1 MRDNHSNLFQTA
13 EGALSWMF
21 ENGMI
26 IRRTVKDPE
35 TLATVRGFIL
45 SDEFAQNIGASLL
58 ELFVKATGRKKN
70 GLQQVTVRDAFLMA
84 TIAAVLRRTKRSLS
98 EEETELCAGILVSLL
113 PVDRLAQAGIADKTL
128 RNIAHDRTLVRKIQ
142 RVFMPT

>member
-1 MRDNHSNLFQTA
+1 MRNNHSNLFQTP
-13 EGALSWMF
+13 EGALSWML

-45 SDEFAQNIGASLL
+45 SDEFGQNIGARLL
-58 ELFVKATGRKKN
+58 ELFAKATGRKKN

-84 TIAAVLRRTKRSLS
+84 TIAAVLRRTNLSLS
-98 EEETELCAGILVSLL
+98 EEEMELCAGILVSFL
-113 PVDRLAQAGIADKTL
+113 PVDRLARAGIADKTL

>member
-84 TIAAVLRRTKRSLS
+84 TIAAVLRRTKRLLS
-98 EEETELCAGILVSLL
+98 EEEMELCAGILVSLL